1 MNQEYNKLPAAIRE
15 DIEALADDLLARTI
29 AEKRTITHCIKN
41 GDAPPADLIPTLD
54 AIREA
59 VKYPGAED
67 KIYSALEAPQT
78 RISDPEDR
86 EDQISPQDAAELAKN
101 FIPLFQV
108 MQKESKARLTAA
120 ITAPDK
126 AKDFN
131 PGERYIWGMLNTI
144 LCTTTAQR
152 DEISSI
158 FNVTRAALDQLADD
172 LKNARIEIP
181 LEDTEGYLP
190 GFEPREK
197 RNRYPAPPYIY
208 PKYTMIPTAELSR
221 RLHNLPFQN
230 TEAGALAEIGIDR
243 RPHEHHVYMLML
255 DKLAEQYPIT
265 AGDKNILIALG
276 NLYGERKNAG
286 RTGIQGGSIITAE
299 DIIRRFRGY
308 QAEDRIDQASIDA
321 VTERMDFLSKL
332 RVSFDFTQHFEYRK
346 KDIGTGE
353 EVELAIPDDMR
364 RIDDKTGTVIR
375 FSYIGNMVHSNTIEV
390 EYDSGRVARA
400 WEILTPPIVFDYAQK
415 IKQVATIETRLLDL
429 RKKAKISG
437 YNSTGAD
444 IMKIYLI
451 ERINAMIDVK
461 THQPK
466 NTYSQAISLDT
477 MFEDLR
483 IEIANR
489 KTKKIKIDMARD
501 ILDHFK
507 ATPDKHRGRFIKD
520 YKIVKGYRGAVTG
533 FEILF

>member
-1 MNQEYNKLPAAIRE
+1 MKEIIQKLKDEPQILDAMLEIAPDVMRPPTEAERQELYKTAIGLTAIVE
-15 DIEALADDLLARTI
+15 KQYKEEVTAGLDKTLAGENTLELSKGANTLWEIILATILLNPPQDVINTI
-29 AEKRTITHCIKN
+29 ADKLGYPAYKLEQIKN
-41 GDAPPADLIPTLD
+41 
-54 AIREA
+54 
-59 VKYPGAED
+59 K
-67 KIYSALEAPQT
+67 ALE
-78 RISDPEDR
+78 E
-86 EDQISPQDAAELAKN
+86 EK
-101 FIPLFQV
+101 
-108 MQKESKARLTAA
+108 
-120 ITAPDK
+120 
-126 AKDFN
+126 
-131 PGERYIWGMLNTI
+131 
-144 LCTTTAQR
+144 
-152 DEISSI
+152 
-158 FNVTRAALDQLADD
+158 
-172 LKNARIEIP
+172 IE
-181 LEDTEGYLP
+181 ETYLP
-190 GFEPREK
+190 GLEPQEK
-197 RNRYPAPPYIY
+197 RDRYPAPPYIF

-221 RLHNLPFQN
+221 RIYNLSFQD

-255 DKLAEQYPIT
+255 DKLAEKYPIT

-276 NLYGERKNAG
+276 NLYGERKSAG
-286 RTGIQGGSIITAE
+286 NTGLQGGSIITAE

-308 QAEDRIDQASIDA
+308 QAEDSIDQASIEA
-321 VTERMDFLSKL
+321 VTQRMDYLAKL

-390 EYDSGRVARA
+390 EYSSGRVAKA

-429 RKKAKISG
+429 RKKAKKSG

-451 ERINAMIDVK
+451 ERINAMIDIK

-466 NTYSQAISLDT
+466 SNFSQSINLDT

-483 IEIANR
+483 IDINSREQKR
-489 KTKKIKIDMARD
+489 KKINMARD

-507 ATPDKHRGRFIKD
+507 ETHDKYRGTFIKG
-520 YKIVKGYRGAVTG
+520 YKITKGYRGAVTG
-533 FEILF
+533 FDILF